1 MGATVPILQD
11 SSPERLAEVWDQV
24 LERLRGALNSATYKL
39 TFERARALGV
49 DDGRF
54 RIGVETEF
62 ARGWIIQRYVSLVQ
76 DALFEVLGNDVAV
89 AVEVVAPPAGTA
101 PTQMPQPEPVV
112 AQPVPD
118 PAITPRSEG
127 GGLATRGVRDLCG
140 AGTSFGCF
148 ARR

>member
-1 MGATVPILQD
+1 MSATIPILQD
-11 SSPERLAEVWDQV
+11 SSPERLAEVWEQV

-39 TFERARALGV
+39 TFERARALGF

-101 PTQMPQPEPVV
+101 PMQMPPPEPVV
-112 AQPVPD
+112 VPSAPD
-118 PAITPRSEG
+118 PAIAPRPEG
-127 GGLATRGVRDLCG
+127 GG
-140 AGTSFGCF
+140 
-148 ARR
+148 